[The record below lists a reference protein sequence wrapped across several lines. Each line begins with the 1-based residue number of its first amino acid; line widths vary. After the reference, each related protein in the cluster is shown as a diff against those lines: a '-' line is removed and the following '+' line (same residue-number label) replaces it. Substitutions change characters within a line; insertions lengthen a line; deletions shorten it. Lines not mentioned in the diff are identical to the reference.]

1 MTGPLAAGRG
11 ATDNG
16 SRKEATNVN
25 ANGVSIAR
33 APFGV
38 ARTDADGGETVEG
51 GSEGEERGFAW
62 PFWGWLDLDLKQ
74 VIISPMYI
82 TPFEFEN

>member
-38 ARTDADGGETVEG
+38 ARTRTEEKRWREG
-51 GSEGEERGFAW
+51 VREGEERGFVW
-62 PFWGWLDLDLKQ
+62 PFWGWLDLDMKRGLHLFN
-74 VIISPMYI
+74 VYHPI
-82 TPFEFEN
+82 